1 MLLRLLILSERG
13 EQQRTVTA
21 FIREATATS
30 RAREFLERYSEQPDS
45 RESHLPPKHIKCG
58 SNNTNND
65 YNTKDFQRINLIS
78 DGLSKIA
85 IEQKFIHAETN
96 NDIMNN
102 NGNYIPGDVSRA
114 TQTIDKPSSNA
125 PNFNEL
131 NSISSLENGCV
142 NTNKIAYIDEDEHTN
157 DPYRSS
163 NMHIGD
169 DQGDHVNAVGFN
181 NIYTQGNSV
190 QEIRALNDS
199 EDDEAILNI
208 MSKVSKDRG
217 NNSTTEAKIASD
229 KIQKSAE
236 ANPATGTQGK
246 HDDNPFTYSAGQLRL
261 HGNRVGTYD
270 MQKSRTLGVKRDVLT
285 ADVSL
290 IPANTSNS
298 LLARDLVPAQ
308 FDGRET
314 YARGLLDP
322 TEDTRLNPQQA
333 NLDNEMANLKNQ
345 PDKCA
350 IAKRRKENK
359 KAKEAKNSY
368 VVESKDGYM
377 GNLSPEE
384 ILKRIEG
391 DSKGKAKG
399 NQKNGTNGSK
409 DHSSIVT
416 NGSRSSGGRKRSDKK
431 DKAARRSL
439 ITDREVIELSAKMET
454 LNTEKAKT
462 VVVAETIGESKHE
475 SLMTGMR
482 TSKAQTITS
491 SSPQSNEIDEA
502 RSGATA
508 AKVTMDEGVDDEEQ
522 YLSADEGANSNF
534 SDDIY
539 HTDEQS
545 GASGSRD
552 FISDGANYRADDEEV
567 NPLPLTSEESEF
579 IQVTGRSKR
588 RAGAALVQHQ
598 QQTVAPGMDRRN
610 VYFNSAIDRGA
621 RANIRRGGDRLRRS
635 SIQLPPDSRRNQLSS
650 CGNTSPSSVDYE
662 SSGGKGQTTGT
673 SSSAQPQQQR
683 QQQHLKFATSTSMS
697 KKGKYGL
704 PSSLQTSRTAS
715 PDRRSNQPL
724 TLKYSV
730 TTESSGPSP
739 AVAPLSER
747 KVLDHQIGTVTV
759 VSAKAPAQRS
769 WAEIAKQRLYDN
781 VEIRP
786 NEATMHNYPRTPVK
800 EEHSVSAASSIS
812 GHAESAKKVEHSE
825 QNRTIS
831 VETINS
837 DLAVKDY
844 SFFFDPNEPAGI
856 LSKESEPNSSKTVP
870 KKANEDSKTFK
881 PRCSGMVLNLDGG
894 RQIVLPESDMITT
907 GPASIVDIRQRP
919 EVIIVNEMWKDFTK
933 NPAEIM
939 TYREYQR
946 QKQGSDQKDRSSKE
960 KNKETT
966 KGVKKFYLE
975 EKV

>member
-322 TEDTRLNPQQA
+322 TEDTRL
-333 NLDNEMANLKNQ
+333 
-345 PDKCA
+345 
-350 IAKRRKENK
+350 
-359 KAKEAKNSY
+359 
-368 VVESKDGYM
+368 
-377 GNLSPEE
+377 
-384 ILKRIEG
+384 
-391 DSKGKAKG
+391 
-399 NQKNGTNGSK
+399 
-409 DHSSIVT
+409 
-416 NGSRSSGGRKRSDKK
+416 KRSLLK
-431 DKAARRSL
+431 
-439 ITDREVIELSAKMET
+439 EVY
-454 LNTEKAKT
+454 
-462 VVVAETIGESKHE
+462 
-475 SLMTGMR
+475 
-482 TSKAQTITS
+482 Q
-491 SSPQSNEIDEA
+491 
-502 RSGATA
+502 
-508 AKVTMDEGVDDEEQ
+508 
-522 YLSADEGANSNF
+522 
-534 SDDIY
+534 
-539 HTDEQS
+539 
-545 GASGSRD
+545 
-552 FISDGANYRADDEEV
+552 
-567 NPLPLTSEESEF
+567 
-579 IQVTGRSKR
+579 
-588 RAGAALVQHQ
+588 
-598 QQTVAPGMDRRN
+598 
-610 VYFNSAIDRGA
+610 
-621 RANIRRGGDRLRRS
+621 
-635 SIQLPPDSRRNQLSS
+635 
-650 CGNTSPSSVDYE
+650 
-662 SSGGKGQTTGT
+662 
-673 SSSAQPQQQR
+673 
-683 QQQHLKFATSTSMS
+683 
-697 KKGKYGL
+697 
-704 PSSLQTSRTAS
+704 
-715 PDRRSNQPL
+715 
-724 TLKYSV
+724 LKYV
-730 TTESSGPSP
+730 
-739 AVAPLSER
+739 
-747 KVLDHQIGTVTV
+747 Q
-759 VSAKAPAQRS
+759 
-769 WAEIAKQRLYDN
+769 
-781 VEIRP
+781 
-786 NEATMHNYPRTPVK
+786 
-800 EEHSVSAASSIS
+800 
-812 GHAESAKKVEHSE
+812 
-825 QNRTIS
+825 
-831 VETINS
+831 
-837 DLAVKDY
+837 
-844 SFFFDPNEPAGI
+844 
-856 LSKESEPNSSKTVP
+856 
-870 KKANEDSKTFK
+870 
-881 PRCSGMVLNLDGG
+881 
-894 RQIVLPESDMITT
+894 
-907 GPASIVDIRQRP
+907 
-919 EVIIVNEMWKDFTK
+919 
-933 NPAEIM
+933 
-939 TYREYQR
+939 
-946 QKQGSDQKDRSSKE
+946 
-960 KNKETT
+960 
-966 KGVKKFYLE
+966 
-975 EKV
+975 

>member
-1 MLLRLLILSERG
+1 MKFFLTSFLIRICRG
-13 EQQRTVTA
+13 
-21 FIREATATS
+21 
-30 RAREFLERYSEQPDS
+30 
-45 RESHLPPKHIKCG
+45 C
-58 SNNTNND
+58 
-65 YNTKDFQRINLIS
+65 
-78 DGLSKIA
+78 
-85 IEQKFIHAETN
+85 
-96 NDIMNN
+96 
-102 NGNYIPGDVSRA
+102 
-114 TQTIDKPSSNA
+114 
-125 PNFNEL
+125 
-131 NSISSLENGCV
+131 
-142 NTNKIAYIDEDEHTN
+142 
-157 DPYRSS
+157 
-163 NMHIGD
+163 
-169 DQGDHVNAVGFN
+169 
-181 NIYTQGNSV
+181 
-190 QEIRALNDS
+190 
-199 EDDEAILNI
+199 
-208 MSKVSKDRG
+208 
-217 NNSTTEAKIASD
+217 
-229 KIQKSAE
+229 SA
-236 ANPATGTQGK
+236 A
-246 HDDNPFTYSAGQLRL
+246 
-261 HGNRVGTYD
+261 
-270 MQKSRTLGVKRDVLT
+270 
-285 ADVSL
+285 
-290 IPANTSNS
+290 
-298 LLARDLVPAQ
+298 
-308 FDGRET
+308 
-314 YARGLLDP
+314 
-322 TEDTRLNPQQA
+322 
-333 NLDNEMANLKNQ
+333 
-345 PDKCA
+345 
-350 IAKRRKENK
+350 
-359 KAKEAKNSY
+359 
-368 VVESKDGYM
+368 
-377 GNLSPEE
+377 
-384 ILKRIEG
+384 
-391 DSKGKAKG
+391 
-399 NQKNGTNGSK
+399 
-409 DHSSIVT
+409 
-416 NGSRSSGGRKRSDKK
+416 
-431 DKAARRSL
+431 AARRSL

-534 SDDIY
+534 SDDIKTKLQY

-697 KKGKYGL
+697 K
-704 PSSLQTSRTAS
+704 R
-715 PDRRSNQPL
+715 
-724 TLKYSV
+724 
-730 TTESSGPSP
+730 ESTDYHLLFKQVVPHRPISGPSP

-812 GHAESAKKVEHSE
+812 GESCGKCEKVEHSE

-966 KGVKKFYLE
+966 KGVKKGPFYNGNAPRE
-975 EKV
+975 SYCGHS